1 MIFDKSIK
9 EGKLPFSCID
19 CLKAREFLDKEG
31 YFTDN
36 IIKFTQPDFKEITY
50 LGKLY
55 DIDNSSNERPF
66 QLSYSTGLY
75 YKYFLPKEWVE
86 KKNKYKPFT
95 LGQWINLYDIGE
107 IIHFRNKK
115 SGTVYHS
122 IYVGNVCLKDTDID
136 NSSKGTLCLGVDNF
150 TLDYLFENYEIEVN
164 GEWIPF
170 GIEIEE

>member
-19 CLKAREFLDKEG
+19 CIKAREFLDKEG

-36 IIKFTQPDFKEITY
+36 IIKFTQPDFEEIAH

-66 QLSYSTGLY
+66 QFDHSTGLY

-86 KKNKYKPFT
+86 KKNKYRPFT
-95 LGQWINLYDIGE
+95 LAEWTVSYRIGE
-107 IIHFRNKK
+107 VIHFRNKK
-115 SGTVYHS
+115 SGTIYCGM
-122 IYVGNVCLKDTDID
+122 YVGNVRLKDTDID
-136 NSSKGTLCLGVDNF
+136 NSSEGMLSLGVDNF
-150 TLDYLFENYEIEVN
+150 ALDYLFKDYEIKVN
-164 GEWIPF
+164 GEWVPF
-170 GIEIEE
+170 GIEE